1 MRFTSK
7 NAPILVIIGPSGAG
21 KSTIIRKLYDR
32 GLVLINPTWTTRPP
46 RPKETNE
53 GIEHKFVSNSEF
65 SKKQAADYFL
75 KVVELFGLP
84 YRYGVPEILPTTP
97 EQVSLIMLRA
107 PLITLLNKHYPV
119 HIIYQI
125 EDELP
130 KIRERL
136 IARQQ
141 HGEDMGTRLEDYEKE
156 IVAGRKLAKRTFVN
170 NKEPEQIAKQ
180 VEQAILEDFA
190 K

>member
-46 RPKETNE
+46 RPKETDE

-65 SKKQAADYFL
+65 SKKQASDYFL
-75 KVVELFGLP
+75 EVVELFGLP
-84 YRYGVPEILPTTP
+84 YRYGVPEILPTTS

-107 PLITLLNKHYPV
+107 PLIPLLNKHYPV

-130 KIRERL
+130 KVRERL